1 MGVPFVDLSVIHDP
15 IRERILAAIEDVFKR
30 ERYILG
36 PDVEAFEAEVAAFL
50 NAEHAIGV
58 SSGTD
63 AVLLA
68 LMALGVGPGDE
79 VITTPFTFVASANT
93 IARLGATPVFAD
105 IDPESF
111 NLSPESVERAITPQT
126 KAIVAVHL
134 FGRSADMGALGEVAS
149 RHDLPLIEDCAQAIG
164 AEWGDQRVGTIGTLG
179 CFSFFP
185 AKNLGCLG
193 DGGLVTTQDAELDKK
208 IRTLRAHGATARYVY
223 EAIGGNFRLD
233 ALQAAIL
240 RVKLP
245 ELEGWTE
252 TRQANALAYQE
263 KLRSR
268 GLESHISVPQSG
280 PGRHVWNQFV
290 IRVSGGQR
298 ADVIAAFKDA
308 GVGCAV
314 YYPVALHQQ
323 ACFQGV
329 SRAPGGCPEAER
341 ACAEVLALPIAPGLT
356 PDGQDEVIEVLGR
369 ALGA

>member
-15 IRERILAAIEDVFKR
+15 IRVQLLAAMEDVLTR

-36 PDVEAFEAEVAAFL
+36 PDVEAFEGEVAAFL
-50 NAEHAIGV
+50 NSKHAVGV

-79 VITTPFTFVASANT
+79 VVTTPFTFVASANT

-111 NLSPESVERAITPQT
+111 NLSPESVERAISPAT

-134 FGRSADMGALGEVAS
+134 FGRSSDMATLSEIATRRGV
-149 RHDLPLIEDCAQAIG
+149 PLIEDCAQAIG
-164 AEWGDQRVGTIGTLG
+164 AEFGGRRVGTIGTLG

-193 DGGLVTTQDAELDKK
+193 DGGLVTTQDPELDRR
-208 IRTLRAHGATARYVY
+208 IRTLRAHGASARYMY
-223 EAIGGNFRLD
+223 DAIGGNFRLD

-252 TRQANALAYQE
+252 TRQDNALAYQE
-263 KLRSR
+263 KLRAR
-268 GLESHISVPQSG
+268 GLESHISIPQSG

-290 IRVSGGQR
+290 IRIPDGRRS
-298 ADVIAAFKDA
+298 DVFDAFKDA
-308 GVGCAV
+308 QIGCAV
-314 YYPVALHQQ
+314 YYPVALHRQR
-323 ACFQGV
+323 CFEGIAK
-329 SRAPGGCPEAER
+329 APSGCPEAER
-341 ACAEVLALPIAPGLT
+341 ACAEVLALPIAPGLSEE
-356 PDGQDEVIEVLGR
+356 GQDEVIEVLCG

>member
-15 IRERILAAIEDVFKR
+15 IRPQIMAAMKDVFDR

-36 PDVEAFEAEVAAFL
+36 PDVEAFEREVGAFL
-50 NAEHAIGV
+50 GSEHAIGV

-79 VITTPFTFVASANT
+79 VVTTPFTFVATANT

-111 NLSPESVERAITPQT
+111 NLDPRSVEAAITPKT
-126 KAIVAVHL
+126 KAVVAVHL
-134 FGRSADMGALGEVAS
+134 FGRSCDMSALSEITQRRGV
-149 RHDLPLIEDCAQAIG
+149 DLIEDCAQAIG
-164 AEWGDQRVGTIGTLG
+164 AEWGGRRVGTLGTLG

-193 DGGLVTTQDAELDKK
+193 DGGLVTTQDTELATS
-208 IRTLRAHGATARYVY
+208 IRTLRAHGATARYMY
-223 EAIGGNFRLD
+223 DAIGGNFRLD

-245 ELEGWTE
+245 ELEGWTR
-252 TRQANALAYQE
+252 TRQDNALEYQV

-268 GLESHISVPQSG
+268 GLDRLVSMPETG

-290 IRVSGGQR
+290 IRVPDGRRS
-298 ADVIAAFKDA
+298 DVFDALKDA
-308 GVGCAV
+308 EIGCAV
-314 YYPVALHQQ
+314 YYPVALHRQR
-323 ACFQGV
+323 CFEGI
-329 SRAPGGCPEAER
+329 SRAPSGCPESER
-341 ACAEVLALPIAPGLT
+341 ACGEVLALPIAPGLT
-356 PDGQDEVIEVLGR
+356 PEGQDTVVETLAR

>member
-15 IRERILAAIEDVFKR
+15 IRTRVLAAIEDVFKR

-36 PDVEAFEAEVAAFL
+36 PDVEAFEREVAAFL
-50 NAEHAIGV
+50 NSNHAIGV

-79 VITTPFTFVASANT
+79 VVTTPFTFVASANT

-111 NLSPESVERAITPQT
+111 NLDPKSVEAAITPQT

-134 FGRSADMGALGEVAS
+134 FGRSSDMSALGDIAS
-149 RHDLPLIEDCAQAIG
+149 RRGVPLIEDCAQAIG
-164 AEWGDQRVGTIGTLG
+164 AEWGGRRVGTIGTFG

-193 DGGLVTTQDAELDKK
+193 DGGLVTTQDEALAQR
-208 IRTLRAHGATARYVY
+208 IRTLRAHGSTARYMY
-223 EAIGGNFRLD
+223 DSIGGNFRLD

-245 ELEGWTE
+245 ELEGWTQ
-252 TRQANALAYQE
+252 TRQDNALEYQV
-263 KLRSR
+263 KLRAK
-268 GLESHISVPQSG
+268 GLDKRIGVPKSG

-290 IRVSGGQR
+290 VRIPDGKRSEVF
-298 ADVIAAFKDA
+298 DAFKDA
-308 GVGCAV
+308 SIGCAV
-314 YYPVALHQQ
+314 YYPVALHRQR
-323 ACFQGV
+323 CFEHIG
-329 SRAPGGCPEAER
+329 RAPSGCPESER
-341 ACAEVLALPIAPGLT
+341 ACHEVLALPIAPGLS
-356 PDGQDEVIEVLGR
+356 PEGQDEVIEVLAQ
-369 ALGA
+369 ALDA